1 MGRNKTKRAEIV
13 LSYVKEYKDYPDLT
27 LAKIIYKENKIHFN
41 SAEDARSLVRN
52 YRGHSGCANREK
64 HKKHSVHFKPVTYK
78 TNPFDIPESI
88 EHKLEIFTLPKANK
102 NILFLSDIH
111 LPYHNVQALH
121 LALEYGK
128 KHNVDT
134 IWLNGDILDM
144 FQCSFHEKS
153 PTGAS
158 IRHEFDVAEQFLRA
172 LRKHFPRANIYFK
185 EGNHERRWKRYLRI
199 KAPEVLS
206 MKEFEIPIILKFGE
220 LGIQWIDNETLTK
233 FGNLNVIH
241 GNEFKGGGGVNP
253 ARSLYM
259 RAKDNCIAG
268 DKHKTGENTEGSLN
282 GNIVTTWAVGCL
294 CELNPEY
301 LPMAHVNWNHGAAH
315 ILMDGDNFSVKNM
328 RIYKGRIL

>member
-1 MGRNKTKRAEIV
+1 MPKSKKGEIV
-13 LSYVKEYKDYPDLT
+13 LEYVKEHPELPDLT
-27 LAKIIYKENKIHFN
+27 LAKLIYKENSLHFN
-41 SAEDARSLVRN
+41 SVENIRDNVRS
-52 YRGHSGCANREK
+52 YRGHHGDRARAKYKNHSEK
-64 HKKHSVHFKPVTYK
+64 YKPLTYN
-78 TNPFDIPESI
+78 TNPFDIPESR

-102 NILFLSDIH
+102 SVLFLTDIH
-111 LPYHNVQALH
+111 LPYHNVKALE

-128 KHNVDT
+128 KEKVDT

-144 FQCSFHEKS
+144 FQCSFHEKN

-158 IRHEFDVAEQFLRA
+158 IKDEFDTGRAFLKS
-172 LRKHFPRANIYFK
+172 LRKHFPKANIYLK
-185 EGNHERRWKRYLRI
+185 EGNHERRWKRYLRV
-199 KAPEVLS
+199 KAPEVLG
-206 MKEFEIPIILKFGE
+206 MKEFELPVILGLGE
-220 LGIQWIDNETLTK
+220 LGIIWIENETLAK

-253 ARSLYM
+253 ARSLYL

-301 LPMAHVNWNHGAAH
+301 LPMAHVNWCHGFAH
-315 ILMDGDNFSVKNM
+315 ITMNGDNFHVRNF
-328 RIYKGRIL
+328 RIYKNKIL